1 MPELYVKQRRSENKE
16 AVVRRSS
23 DGKKASLSREAIA
36 QEENISK
43 LSEFNRVGEGVRFET
58 QALNEKIILLLRAHP
73 ITNVPW
79 IVAAIAM
86 AIVPTFFRFT
96 PLVGVVPDRFSLVI
110 MILWYLITFAFVFE
124 QFLNWY
130 FNVYIVTD
138 ERIIDIDFVNILYKR
153 VSETKLD
160 KIQDVTYSQGGV
172 VRSLF
177 NYGNVYIQTAAES
190 REFEFN
196 AVPNPNKVA
205 EVLRALV
212 TQEEIEVL
220 EGRVS

>member
-1 MPELYVKQRRSENKE
+1 MPELYVKNKKKE
-16 AVVRRSS
+16 ASGVETPVPEE
-23 DGKKASLSREAIA
+23 KKAGKTKETKE
-36 QEENISK
+36 QEENIAR
-43 LSEFNRVGEGVRFET
+43 LAAFNNVGEGVRFET
-58 QALNEKIILLLRAHP
+58 QSVNERIILLLRAHP
-73 ITNVPW
+73 ITNIPW
-79 IVAAIAM
+79 MIAALAM
-86 AIVPTFFRFT
+86 AIAPSFFRFT
-96 PLVGVVPDRFSLVI
+96 PLVGIVPDRFSLVI

-172 VRSLF
+172 IRSLF
-177 NYGNVYIQTAAES
+177 NYGNVYVQTAAES

-196 AVPNPNKVA
+196 AVPRPDKVA

-212 TQEEIEVL
+212 TQEEIEVM